1 MSNPLLK
8 YCIIEIASLLV
19 MFGHISFSPVN
30 GITNESCLIESKSSV
45 TTSDNTK
52 DNSASKV
59 LDGNMSTRWTSASK
73 DAWLEIDLG
82 KNMRVCFVD
91 ISWFNGEKSIPF
103 VISVSSVSGADSKVV
118 FAGKTI
124 ATMSELERYDFQDVS
139 ARYLKISFAS
149 NKKSFPGITELSLY
163 TYHPTDRSSRL
174 PVLPNLPLY
183 DNFENKSNTDNKW
196 SVLYTGHGLASIIT
210 EKDDV
215 NVYQMYPKKST
226 SAKETHATLVSSKDK
241 FSNFRLVVD
250 VRTDLQLRQNS
261 EPNMWEAAWIFFRY
275 TDTFHYY
282 WFSLKPNGFELG
294 KKDCNSCVDPTDGQI
309 ILYTAALPT
318 LKISQWSQWTIE
330 AVDNNII
337 VSIDGNKI
345 ITFKDKN
352 MSKELNNGEIA
363 MYSEDA
369 KVSFDNFY
377 LSPIKMKT
385 IDCNIQIRH

>member
-8 YCIIEIASLLV
+8 YCIIVIASLLV
-19 MFGHISFSPVN
+19 MFEHISFSTVN

-52 DNSASKV
+52 DNGASKV

-118 FAGKTI
+118 FVGKTN
-124 ATMSELERYDFQDVS
+124 ATMSKLERYDFQDVS
-139 ARYLKISFAS
+139 ARYLKISFPS
-149 NKKSFPGITELSLY
+149 NKKSFPGITELNLY
-163 TYHPTDRSSRL
+163 TYHVTDRGSRL

-196 SVLYTGHGLASIIT
+196 SVLYTGHGLAGIIA

-250 VRTDLQLRQNS
+250 VRTDQQLRQNS

-318 LKISQWSQWTIE
+318 LKIRQWSQWTIE

-363 MYSEDA
+363 MYTEDA
-369 KVSFDNFY
+369 KVSFDNMY
-377 LSPIKMKT
+377 ISQLK
-385 IDCNIQIRH
+385 

>member
-8 YCIIEIASLLV
+8 LSIIVIASLLV
-19 MFGHISFSPVN
+19 MFEHISFPRVN
-30 GITNESCLIESKSSV
+30 GITNESCLIENKSSV
-45 TTSDNTK
+45 ITSDITK

-59 LDGNMSTRWTSASK
+59 LDGDMSNHWTPASK

-124 ATMSELERYDFQDVS
+124 ATTSELERYDFQDVS
-139 ARYLKISFAS
+139 GRYLKISFPL
-149 NKKSFPGITELSLY
+149 NEKSFTGITELNLY
-163 TYHPTDRSSRL
+163 TYHLTDRSSRL

-183 DNFENKSNTDNKW
+183 DNFENKFNTDNKW
-196 SVLYTGHGLASIIT
+196 SVLYTGHGFAGIIA

-226 SAKETHATLVSSKDK
+226 SAKETHATLVSSKDR

-250 VRTDLQLRQNS
+250 VRTDEQLRQNS

-294 KKDCNSCVDPTDGQI
+294 KKDCNSCVDPIDGQN
-309 ILYTAALPT
+309 ILYTAELPT

-352 MSKELNNGEIA
+352 MRNELNNGEIA
-363 MYSEDA
+363 MYTEDA
-369 KVSFDNFY
+369 KVSFDNMY
-377 LSPIKMKT
+377 ITQLK
-385 IDCNIQIRH
+385 

>member
-1 MSNPLLK
+1 MSNPLPKL
-8 YCIIEIASLLV
+8 CIIVVASFLV
-19 MFGHISFSPVN
+19 IFEHISFPHVDA
-30 GITNESCLIESKSSV
+30 ITNESCLIERHSYV
-45 TTSDNTK
+45 LTSDSAK

-59 LDGNMSTRWTSASK
+59 LDGDKSTHWAPASK
-73 DAWLEIDLG
+73 AAWLEIDLG

-91 ISWFNGEKSIPF
+91 ISWYNGEKSSPF
-103 VISVSSVSGADSKVV
+103 VISVSSVSGADSKDI

-139 ARYLKISFAS
+139 ARYLKISFPS
-149 NKKSFPGITELSLY
+149 NSKSFSGITELNLY
-163 TYHPTDRSSRL
+163 TYHPTDSSSRL

-196 SVLYTGHGLASIIT
+196 SVLYTGHGLAGIIA

-226 SAKETHATLVSSKDK
+226 SAKETHATLVSSKNK

-250 VRTDLQLRQNS
+250 VRTDQQLRQNS

-318 LKISQWSQWTIE
+318 LKIRQWSQWTIE

-345 ITFKDKN
+345 ITFEDKN

-363 MYSEDA
+363 MYTEDA
-369 KVSFDNFY
+369 KVSFDNMY
-377 LSPIKMKT
+377 ISQLK
-385 IDCNIQIRH
+385 

>member
-8 YCIIEIASLLV
+8 LCIIVIASFLV
-19 MFGHISFSPVN
+19 MFEHLSFPRVN
-30 GITNESCLIESKSSV
+30 AITNESCLIERNSSV
-45 TTSDNTK
+45 FTSDSTK

-59 LDGNMSTRWTSASK
+59 LDGDTSTHWAPASK

-91 ISWFNGEKSIPF
+91 ISWDNGEKSNPF
-103 VISVSSVSGADSKVV
+103 VISVSSVSGADSKDI
-118 FAGKTI
+118 FAGRSIST
-124 ATMSELERYDFQDVS
+124 TSELERYDFQDVS
-139 ARYLKISFAS
+139 ARYLKISFPS
-149 NKKSFPGITELSLY
+149 NSKSFPGITELNLY
-163 TYHPTDRSSRL
+163 TYHPTNRSSRL

-183 DNFENKSNTDNKW
+183 DNFENKFDTLNKW
-196 SVLYTGHGLASIIT
+196 SVLYTGHGFAGTIA
-210 EKDDV
+210 EKGDV
-215 NVYQMYPKKST
+215 NVYQMYPKNST
-226 SAKETHATLVSSKDK
+226 SAKETHAALVSSKDK

-250 VRTDLQLRQNS
+250 VRTDEQLRQNS

-377 LSPIKMKT
+377 LL
-385 IDCNIQIRH
+385 QH

>member
-8 YCIIEIASLLV
+8 YCIIVIASLLV

-139 ARYLKISFAS
+139 ARYLKISFPS
-149 NKKSFPGITELSLY
+149 NKKNFPGITELNLY

-196 SVLYTGHGLASIIT
+196 SVLYTGHGLAGIIT

-250 VRTDLQLRQNS
+250 VRTDQQLRQNS

-377 LSPIKMKT
+377 LSQLK
-385 IDCNIQIRH
+385 

>member
-8 YCIIEIASLLV
+8 YCIIVIASLLV
-19 MFGHISFSPVN
+19 MFEHISFSTVN

-52 DNSASKV
+52 DNGASKV

-103 VISVSSVSGADSKVV
+103 VISVSSVSGTDSKVV
-118 FAGKTI
+118 FVGKTN
-124 ATMSELERYDFQDVS
+124 ATMPELERYDFQDVS
-139 ARYLKISFAS
+139 ARYLKISFPS
-149 NKKSFPGITELSLY
+149 NKKSFPGITELNLY
-163 TYHPTDRSSRL
+163 TYHVTDRSSRL

-196 SVLYTGHGLASIIT
+196 SVLYTGHGFAGIIA

-226 SAKETHATLVSSKDK
+226 SAKETHAALVSSKDK

-250 VRTDLQLRQNS
+250 VRTDQQLRQNS

-330 AVDNNII
+330 AIDNNII
-337 VSIDGNKI
+337 ISIDGNKI

-352 MSKELNNGEIA
+352 MSKESSNGEIA
-363 MYSEDA
+363 MYTEDA
-369 KVSFDNFY
+369 KVSFDNMY
-377 LSPIKMKT
+377 ISQLK
-385 IDCNIQIRH
+385 

>member
-8 YCIIEIASLLV
+8 YCIIFIATLLV

-30 GITNESCLIESKSSV
+30 GITNESCLIESKSSE

-52 DNSASKV
+52 DNSAFKV

-82 KNMRVCFVD
+82 RNLRVCFVD

-103 VISVSSVSGADSKVV
+103 VISVSSVSGADYKVV

-139 ARYLKISFAS
+139 ARYLKISFPS

-163 TYHPTDRSSRL
+163 TYHPTNRSSRL

-196 SVLYTGHGLASIIT
+196 SVSYTGHGRAGIIT

-226 SAKETHATLVSSKDK
+226 SAKETHATLVSSKDT
-241 FSNFRLVVD
+241 FSNLRLVVD
-250 VRTDLQLRQNS
+250 VRTDQQLRQNS

-330 AVDNNII
+330 AVDNNIM

-369 KVSFDNFY
+369 KVSYDNFY
-377 LSPIKMKT
+377 LL
-385 IDCNIQIRH
+385 QY

>member
-1 MSNPLLK
+1 MSNALLK
-8 YCIIEIASLLV
+8 YCIIVIASLLV
-19 MFGHISFSPVN
+19 MFEHIYFSPVN

-52 DNSASKV
+52 DNGASKV

-118 FAGKTI
+118 FVGKTI
-124 ATMSELERYDFQDVS
+124 ATRSELERYDFQDVS
-139 ARYLKISFAS
+139 ARYLKISFPS
-149 NKKSFPGITELSLY
+149 NKKIFPGITELNLY
-163 TYHPTDRSSRL
+163 TYHLTDRGSRL
-174 PVLPNLPLY
+174 PVLPNLSLY
-183 DNFENKSNTDNKW
+183 DNFQNKFNTDNKW
-196 SVLYTGHGLASIIT
+196 SVLYTGHGFAGIIA

-226 SAKETHATLVSSKDK
+226 SAKETHAALVRSTDK

-250 VRTDLQLRQNS
+250 VRTDQQLRQNS
-261 EPNMWEAAWIFFRY
+261 VPNMWEAAWIFFRY

-337 VSIDGNKI
+337 ISIDGNKI
-345 ITFKDKN
+345 IIFKDKN
-352 MSKELNNGEIA
+352 MSKESSNGEIA
-363 MYSEDA
+363 MYTEDA
-369 KVSFDNFY
+369 KVSFDNMY
-377 LSPIKMKT
+377 ISQLK
-385 IDCNIQIRH
+385 